1 MRRRGEV
8 GAADRAVFF
17 RCLSLMFLSGIHL
30 GRSFDILARQSEHPD
45 LARAAGEVSERL
57 RHGSSLSRALVQGR
71 APMTPFTLR
80 LVQLGESTGTL
91 GVLLTRLAD
100 YEEKLALLQHRVQ
113 AQLTYPL
120 LLATLCL
127 IAILA
132 LPPWLFAALRPALG
146 QTGLPWFSQL
156 VLGLSRLLG
165 SPLLWLLGGG
175 LVYRFRKGLLSQA
188 RHLPGLSSALSTLAQ
203 ARFLRSLALALETGL
218 PLQQSLQLAGGC
230 SGLEE
235 PCRQAVESVVSG
247 ATVAQGLAATGAFSP
262 VIIQGLRAGE
272 ESGKVSQMLLSLA
285 QLFDLELET
294 AIRRFLDLLEPILM
308 LVMGL
313 AAGAFIIATALPLL
327 KLVETL

>member
-1 MRRRGEV
+1 MRTRGQV
-8 GAADRAVFF
+8 GAAERAVFF

-30 GRSFDILARQSEHPD
+30 GRSFDILARQCEHPE
-45 LARAAGEVSERL
+45 LARAAREVSERL
-57 RHGSSLSRALVQGR
+57 RSGSSLSRALVQGR
-71 APMTPFTLR
+71 APLTPFTLR

-100 YEEKLALLQHRVQ
+100 YEEKLSLLQHRLR

-127 IAILA
+127 IAVVA

-146 QTGLPWFSQL
+146 QTGLPWFSRV
-156 VLGLSRLLG
+156 VLSLSQVLG
-165 SPLLWLLGGG
+165 SPFFWLLGGG
-175 LVYRFRKGLLSQA
+175 LFYRFRTILLAQA
-188 RHLPGLSSALSTLAQ
+188 AHLPGLSATLSTLAQ

-235 PCRQAVESVVSG
+235 PCRQAIEAVMSG
-247 ATVAQGLAATGAFSP
+247 ATVAQGLAVSGVFSP
-262 VIIQGLRAGE
+262 VIIQGVRAGE
-272 ESGKVSQMLLSLA
+272 ESGKVSAMLLSLA
-285 QLFDLELET
+285 ELFELELET
-294 AIRRFLDLLEPILM
+294 AIRRFLDLLEPLLM
-308 LVMGL
+308 LAMGV

-327 KLVETL
+327 RLVESL